1 MLSES
6 TTFHQRDFSHKY
18 IETHIYIFCYR
29 NTFFVEYVL
38 VVVVY
43 DKKGWC
49 LWPKTRST
57 KIKFGHKLSWNT
69 IYNTNGSDN
78 EKFLS
83 TSVDSCLKLTQNI
96 PWYYSV
102 KQNSLEYY
110 LPKSNTSMKTED
122 TYGYYSLNM

>member
-43 DKKGWC
+43 DKKGI
-49 LWPKTRST
+49 SVT
-57 KIKFGHKLSWNT
+57 KD
-69 IYNTNGSDN
+69 IYVR
-78 EKFLS
+78 L
-83 TSVDSCLKLTQNI
+83 NI
-96 PWYYSV
+96 F
-102 KQNSLEYY
+102 
-110 LPKSNTSMKTED
+110 M
-122 TYGYYSLNM
+122 